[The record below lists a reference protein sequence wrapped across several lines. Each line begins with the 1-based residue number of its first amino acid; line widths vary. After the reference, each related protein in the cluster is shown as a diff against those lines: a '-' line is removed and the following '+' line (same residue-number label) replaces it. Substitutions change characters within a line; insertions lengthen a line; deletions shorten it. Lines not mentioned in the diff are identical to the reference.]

1 MSLKINA
8 KILNMTYDK
17 ENNLFQIDIQD
28 IDANKK
34 TGIAIKGTDWG
45 VTPDV
50 PEDIIEQFCKDMIGK
65 EKKLYIEVD
74 NSSIRDAEKNEEGK
88 VPQKEIDKINSNL
101 DNYPINEVMNI
112 LHKDIKETKDED

>member
-101 DNYPINEVMNI
+101 GNYPINEVMNI